1 MRPKP
6 LLAALVL
13 GCGATVAATVASGIS
28 AGATFVRT
36 VPATLVRTEPASLAE
51 RAATSTRG
59 DANAAVDDARA
70 KLAAK
75 DWAGAASTIETFLEH
90 SNGDGAAH
98 DILAQALEQLGRFDE
113 SAQHFEAATQ
123 LYTREAK
130 DGPARTAQTALRRVD
145 PFAERRDAFF
155 RKIFADLF
163 DSGNALLD
171 KGHTRRALDLLE
183 RIEPLARGKDA
194 AKLAPALE
202 RARAAFKEVNLDQA
216 TQAKPEDG
224 WPLCERESKHYKLA
238 CYLEPD
244 VVARIGDV
252 MDDVHAHYV
261 DVYFEGNA
269 VKAKAEK
276 ATIRILPSKK
286 ELLAGWD
293 GASAPEGWWSP
304 GTNEVFAYD
313 TRTQSGTLD
322 DLLETLFHEASHQ
335 FMTLAAGGASVPAWL
350 NEGTSCFFEGTRA
363 MADHRVL
370 WPDAA
375 IGRLMSLT
383 GQLRE
388 GKKPTV
394 LDVIAY
400 NEPGSYA
407 GEYYSYG
414 WGLVYFLQEFEDP
427 RTLEHV
433 YRPLYQHYKTEIIQ
447 KGSNSLELFNEVFI
461 GPKTPLGHKRF
472 ADFESDW
479 KKWILDEV
487 APLFGGSPETRKLR
501 LKRMDKYLVAA
512 SAVQKDKKARV
523 SEAELL
529 ERALGDIE
537 YVRTTIDGDEKPDGE
552 LIVQQADVLERL
564 GRGAAAAPLLENV
577 LDLADRGA
585 FTLDETRYAA
595 LEKRLAKLDTRNAAL
610 RMARSRMTGLARSAR
625 SFLTEYKASP
635 KCGLLRAYTFATI
648 TGTALDDE
656 KGLLVSAK
664 ELRDKA
670 RAANLLAGTILS
682 VDGPTERWTTIFTS
696 PPDEF
701 TAAPGLVT
709 LDTVRQ
715 LAYVDPGIELRGE
728 YEVRTRLVREGAA
741 KLGSS
746 WGVVVAARPT
756 GDWFVVLLDD
766 KGFLRTMTLTQGTNK
781 SVERAKEN
789 TVRLEPRVAEDE
801 NPEFVAHVRLDGI
814 CEVRIGARAPVEIPL
829 GLDASLPRNV
839 GIFAKYARVHLE
851 GLVVEQYP

>member
-13 GCGATVAATVASGIS
+13 GCGATVTATVASGIS
-28 AGATFVRT
+28 ADA
-36 VPATLVRTEPASLAE
+36 PLVRAPSASRAE
-51 RAATSTRG
+51 AARDDS
-59 DANAAVDDARA
+59 AAVVDDARA
-70 KLAAK
+70 KLVAK
-75 DWAGAASTIETFLEH
+75 DWAGAASTIEAFLEH

-98 DILAQALEQLGRFDE
+98 DVLAQALEQLGRFDE
-113 SAQHFEAATQ
+113 AAQHFESAAQ

-130 DGPARTAQTALRRVD
+130 DGPARNAQNALRRVD
-145 PFAERRDAFF
+145 PFAERREAFF

-171 KGHTRRALDLLE
+171 KGHARRALDLLE

-194 AKLAPALE
+194 AKLAPVLE
-202 RARAAFKEVNLDQA
+202 KARATFKEVNLDEQ
-216 TQAKPEDG
+216 TQARPEDG
-224 WPLCERESKHYKLA
+224 WPLVERESKHYKLA
-238 CYLEPD
+238 CFLEPD
-244 VVARIGDV
+244 VVQRIGDV

-276 ATIRILPSKK
+276 ATIRIFPTKP
-286 ELLAGWD
+286 EMLAGWK
-293 GASAPEGWWSP
+293 GGSAPEGWWSP
-304 GTNEVFAYD
+304 STNEVISFD

-335 FMTLAAGGASVPAWL
+335 FMTLAAGGSPVPAWL

-383 GQLRE
+383 GQLQS

-407 GEYYSYG
+407 GEYYAYG

-427 RTLEHV
+427 HTLEHV
-433 YRPLYQHYKTEIIQ
+433 YRPLYQRYKTEIIQ
-447 KGSNSLELFNEVFI
+447 KGTNSLELFNEVFI

-479 KKWILDEV
+479 KKWITDEV
-487 APLFGGSPETRKLR
+487 APLFGRSADARTRR
-501 LKRMDKYLVAA
+501 LQRMDKYLAA
-512 SAVQKDKKARV
+512 ATAAQKDKKARV

-537 YVRTTIDGDEKPDGE
+537 YVRTAIDGDEKPDCE

-564 GRGAAAAPLLENV
+564 GRGAAAAPLLETL
-577 LDLADRGA
+577 LDLADQGE
-585 FTLDETRYAA
+585 FKIDEARYAT
-595 LEKRLAKLDTRNAAL
+595 LEKRLAKLDTRNAPL

-656 KGLLVSAK
+656 QGLLVSAK

-670 RAANLLAGTILS
+670 RAANLLAGSILRI
-682 VDGPTERWTTIFTS
+682 DGPTERWTTIFTS

-701 TAAPGLVT
+701 TSANGVVT
-709 LDTVRQ
+709 LESVRQ
-715 LAYVDPGIELRGE
+715 VAYADPGVELRGE
-728 YEVRTRLVREGAA
+728 YEIRARIVREGPA
-741 KLGSS
+741 KLGSYY
-746 WGVVVAARPT
+746 GVVVAARPA
-756 GDWFVVLLDD
+756 GDWIVAALDD
-766 KGFLRTMTLTQGTNK
+766 KGFLRTSTLVQGANGA
-781 SVERAKEN
+781 VEPARVQ
-789 TVRLEPRVAEDE
+789 TLRLEPPVAEDE
-801 NPEFVAHVRLDGI
+801 HPEFVAHVRLDGT
-814 CEVRIGARAPVEIPL
+814 CEIRIGARAPVALPL
-829 GLDASLPRNV
+829 GLDASLPRHV
-839 GIFAKYARVHLE
+839 GVYAKYARVHLE